1 MITCQFHFAVTA
13 RNRQPDSTVAGNLRR
28 VLTQFSRPDGQ
39 DPPWVKLLAH
49 SPSHTSPGAAPPE
62 LSRQLEQDTE
72 MLRICASILF
82 ASIVAYPAWSS
93 TIPTMQGPRTLTL
106 DVFLD
111 ERPIGLQRFD
121 LQPTTTGLRIVSAA
135 DFEVRILGFKAF
147 GYTHRNQE
155 EWRNGCLEKIRS
167 STDSNGRR
175 SQVDGGLEGG
185 TFTVVAAGAT
195 AQTTDCVGSFA
206 YWDKSQLV
214 SRAKLLNPQTG
225 EYMPVKVTR
234 QGEGVLR
241 IDERDLPVE
250 SYVLTGKGI
259 DIALH
264 YSLVD
269 GDWLGLDSRVENG
282 RILRYRR
289 VPDELPGSAIAL
301 GAL

>member
-1 MITCQFHFAVTA
+1 
-13 RNRQPDSTVAGNLRR
+13 
-28 VLTQFSRPDGQ
+28 
-39 DPPWVKLLAH
+39 
-49 SPSHTSPGAAPPE
+49 
-62 LSRQLEQDTE
+62 
-72 MLRICASILF
+72 MLRICATILL

-93 TIPTMQGPRTLTL
+93 TMPTLQGTRTLTL

-111 ERPIGLQRFD
+111 ERPIGRQRFD

-175 SQVDGGLEGG
+175 YQVDGGLEGG
-185 TFTVVAAGAT
+185 TLTVVATGVT
-195 AQTTDCVGSFA
+195 AQMTDCVGSFA

-214 SRAKLLNPQTG
+214 SREKLLNPQTG
-225 EYMPVKVTR
+225 EYMSIKVTR

-250 SYVLTGKGI
+250 SYALTGKGI

-282 RILRYRR
+282 RTLRYRR
-289 VPDELPGSAIAL
+289 DPAELPGSAITL
-301 GAL
+301 GSL